1 MDHWRLYIT
10 ATLNCQGAII
20 WHRDVVKSIH
30 HVLNSVDRDTTWH
43 ILMSNQ
49 EILLPEASGSNL
61 KIKTRVWAQETRDS
75 VIFSLESY
83 STHQYLSF
91 ELSYALLRQLL
102 RNLTFLG
109 PAGQRRG
116 PKMGPGGRK
125 KVVVGFLYYL
135 VPWDPKTPTT
145 TLIASKSS
153 DL

>member
-1 MDHWRLYIT
+1 M
-10 ATLNCQGAII
+10 TLNCQGAII

-30 HVLNSVDRDTTWH
+30 HVLNSVDRGTTWH

-91 ELSYALLRQLL
+91 ELSYALLRQKLW
-102 RNLTFLG
+102 NLTFLCPPG
-109 PAGQRRG
+109 KAKAPKWARGAEKKWSLVFCVIWSLGTPKHQRPHFKQQNRAILHVA
-116 PKMGPGGRK
+116 PH
-125 KVVVGFLYYL
+125 
-135 VPWDPKTPTT
+135 
-145 TLIASKSS
+145 
-153 DL
+153 